1 MRRQRKQDESSKD
14 GSLGGVTSGSA
25 STGLSEQSTAAGNH
39 VPLYLFACH
48 LEWHRRRNLGAYQ
61 ELVVAL
67 DDSDKKIRE
76 IAEELLHRSSPRP
89 QRGTP
94 EVYPG

>member
-1 MRRQRKQDESSKD
+1 MRRQGKQDVFRED

-25 STGLSEQSTAAGNH
+25 STGLSERSTVAGNH
-39 VPLYLFACH
+39 AALYLFACH
-48 LEWHRRRNLGAYQ
+48 LEWHNRRNLGAYQ

-89 QRGTP
+89 LRGTP
-94 EVYPG
+94 DAYPA

>member
-1 MRRQRKQDESSKD
+1 MRRQRKQDVSSED
-14 GSLGGVTSGSA
+14 ESLGAVASGSA
-25 STGLSEQSTAAGNH
+25 GTGLSERSTAAGSH
-39 VPLYLFACH
+39 AALYLFACH
-48 LEWHRRRNLGAYQ
+48 LEWHRRQNLGAYQ